1 MFKNTLKVVANHQWD
16 LSTIDIK
23 SAFLQGNKI
32 ERNVYVIPPK
42 EANVDS
48 DIIWRLRKTVYGL
61 NDASRAWF
69 ISVKELLI
77 SLGCSQSVLDP
88 ALFIWRNG
96 DKLEGIIVL
105 HVDYFLI
112 AGTMAF
118 YEYVVKQ
125 LTANF
130 EAGKICK
137 SQFDYIGL
145 SIHQS
150 DDGIL
155 VNQHKYIEA
164 LKDIINDK
172 ESELYH
178 LPNPRKLRT
187 ICGQLNWVS
196 A

>member
-1 MFKNTLKVVANHQWD
+1 MGHG
-16 LSTIDIK
+16 DIG
-23 SAFLQGNKI
+23 AIGAQEVHERGTRGAREVHERGTRGAREGHERGTRGAREVHRLTFL
-32 ERNVYVIPPK
+32 RP
-42 EANVDS
+42 
-48 DIIWRLRKTVYGL
+48 
-61 NDASRAWF
+61 
-69 ISVKELLI
+69 KELLI

-155 VNQHKYIEA
+155 VYQHKYIEA

>member
-1 MFKNTLKVVANHQWD
+1 MFKNTLKVVLAVVAIHQWD

-23 SAFLQGNKI
+23 AAFLQGNKI

-48 DIIWRLRKTVYGL
+48 DIIKRLRKTVYGL

-69 ISVKELLI
+69 ISAKELLI

-88 ALFIWRNG
+88 ALIIWRNG

-105 HVDYFLI
+105 HVDDFLI

-118 YEYVVKQ
+118 YEYVIKQ

-145 SIHQS
+145 SIHHS

-155 VNQHKYIEA
+155 VNQH
-164 LKDIINDK
+164 
-172 ESELYH
+172 
-178 LPNPRKLRT
+178 
-187 ICGQLNWVS
+187 
-196 A
+196 